1 MGYLV
6 RHQLI
11 LSFRSYS
18 DADIPDHGCA
28 YMMSIQE
35 LESQTYLDGEFR
47 AVLAP
52 TLNFA
57 SRTHRAVCCKTGCAK
72 QAVILSMPDLKSL
85 WHKRVDRKSDQFSR

>member
-11 LSFRSYS
+11 LSFRSYP
-18 DADIPDHGCA
+18 DADIPDHSGA
-28 YMMSIQE
+28 DMMSIQE

-47 AVLAP
+47 AVLAS

-57 SRTHRAVCCKTGCAK
+57 SRTHRAVCCKTRRAK
-72 QAVILSMPDLKSL
+72 EAVILSMPDLKSL
-85 WHKRVDRKSDQFSR
+85 WHKRVNREPDQFSR